1 MWTDIVVV
9 SLISKPVRWHHR
21 IMISFSYKNEWK
33 LSNADFDIIIYQY
46 ASEVQQECLQNNMQF
61 HNISIF
67 ELQQQKR
74 NTKKKHTTKMPS
86 NKEWKKAHTKEEP
99 GLIDLCYASRWR
111 NNSTKNKMH
120 VNEMSGFVC
129 SCALQYTFRCV
140 LLTCTITYSYVY
152 SSFFV
157 FAQALITKHS
167 VVSYAPRW
175 IHNLF
180 PFQSPNCSITE
191 KSKLPWFD

>member
-1 MWTDIVVV
+1 MWTDIIVV

-74 NTKKKHTTKMPS
+74 NTKKNTQQKCR
-86 NKEWKKAHTKEEP
+86 A
-99 GLIDLCYASRWR
+99 
-111 NNSTKNKMH
+111 TKNERRRTPK
-120 VNEMSGFVC
+120 
-129 SCALQYTFRCV
+129 
-140 LLTCTITYSYVY
+140 
-152 SSFFV
+152 
-157 FAQALITKHS
+157 K
-167 VVSYAPRW
+167 
-175 IHNLF
+175 NLG
-180 PFQSPNCSITE
+180 
-191 KSKLPWFD
+191 